1 MMHVL
6 RELPSCRSFF
16 RIVVLLLLLYFPP
29 SFSECITTSFAPFKL
44 NMNGTFVYAV
54 SLFKRE

>member
-1 MMHVL
+1 MHVL

-16 RIVVLLLLLYFPP
+16 SDRRVVIVVVFPP

-54 SLFKRE
+54 SFFKRE